1 MKEFEN
7 ENKKFSL
14 NFFGEDINTES
25 KGKIMN
31 LSVCQDTSSLIL
43 LTDKPSTMMFSFQE
57 ILRFPKFLKKS
68 KKNDKLDK
76 TIIEFI
82 DQEKTRNKKSNLL
95 SQIIF
100 EMNPSQEDDV
110 SMAISLGK
118 SVSTVQILKGKLTEI
133 KHGENTK
140 CLYIQWESEFLIC
153 AFENRVIKII
163 KNFYVFK
170 SFTDEDLFTSMKI
183 VHWQDF
189 DLLVLGY
196 NKKVKIFHFYSI
208 LKENEFKP
216 FIISKLEGNIDIIE
230 HKNQY
235 ILFCSKEYKIIYCFR
250 FMNNSSEPKILFEIN
265 LYNFIDLGIEQE
277 IISVKLIS
285 YEGII
290 VSFKNKIYL
299 FYIKYD
305 TFELNSTINIQENIY
320 FSSLIF
326 NRNQYYLIY
335 ALQQKLKIIEIQIIQ
350 NNYNNS
356 LYQSDT
362 DLEVSKKL
370 VNTCINTLLNR
381 KNDFIIKK
389 KDDYVLHIEIDIV
402 ELKLEFKKEN
412 AFFYF
417 SILKC
422 IDDFLKE
429 KLEEEIKKIRLGME
443 EKIKIF
449 NNNNDYDEYNHY
461 VTEKIITL
469 NKIIKNTDFSDSTT
483 EGESEI
489 EKLKMDQ
496 FLINYKTFKNWQMLT
511 KLPVKN
517 LFNEDDD
524 YEFDLDNKIM
534 GENIKNLLPKW
545 NFTFDDLHIEK
556 AFAFANSNYYNSL
569 NPVNPVNKN
578 EEADINNTHHINIKS
593 NKKENIPREKYS
605 MLADILSQIK
615 YYLQE
620 IMSQSSDNLI
630 RLYRE
635 NILDILITLKNV
647 SNFEFLFICI
657 IPLSE
662 IIWKEINK
670 RSNLIL
676 SKPPL
681 KLFKKNSSNAS
692 WTSELDNAN
701 DDLSDEEDKDE
712 LSLEFYTEE
721 YKNNMPPMTYVN
733 KATYINENYKAIT
746 SLDNN
751 NFHKNKKRFTYTRK
765 NRKSSDD
772 FFKTKKIF
780 SNNKIFKNNNS
791 FYSNKNEKNLIEL
804 LTSSFC
810 NSIIDY
816 VNIFT
821 DKLKLLNDDNPD
833 KTAFDFFK
841 LTNKFYEDSDI
852 KNEIFEIIKNYK
864 NL

>member
-1 MKEFEN
+1 MKEYEN

-14 NFFGEDINTES
+14 NFLVNTES
-25 KGKIMN
+25 KSKIMN

-43 LTDKPSTMMFSFQE
+43 LTDKPSIMMFSFQE
-57 ILRFPKFLKKS
+57 ILRFPRFLKKT

-82 DQEKTRNKKSNLL
+82 DQEKTRNKKNNIL

-118 SVSTVQILKGKLTEI
+118 RVSTVQILKGKLTEV

-140 CLYIQWESEFLIC
+140 CLFIQWESEFLIC

-189 DLLVLGY
+189 NLLVLGY

-208 LKENEFKP
+208 LKENEYKP

-235 ILFCSKEYKIIYCFR
+235 ILFCSKENKIIYCFR

-290 VSFKNKIYL
+290 VCCKNKIYL
-299 FYIKYD
+299 FYIKFD

-356 LYQSDT
+356 LYSSNT
-362 DLEVSKKL
+362 DSEGSKKL
-370 VNTCINTLLNR
+370 VDTCINTLLNR

-389 KDDYVLHIEIDIV
+389 KDDYILHIEIDFV

-412 AFFYF
+412 SFFNF

-429 KLEEEIKKIRLGME
+429 KLEEEIKKIRLGMD

-449 NNNNDYDEYNHY
+449 NNNNDFNEYNDY
-461 VTEKIITL
+461 VTEKILAL

-489 EKLKMDQ
+489 EKLKMEL
-496 FLINYKTFKNWQMLT
+496 FLKNYKTFKNWQMLT

-534 GENIKNLLPKW
+534 SENIKNLLPKW
-545 NFTFDDLHIEK
+545 NFTFDDLHIDK
-556 AFAFANSNYYNSL
+556 AFAFANSNYYNTI
-569 NPVNPVNKN
+569 NKN
-578 EEADINNTHHINIKS
+578 DEGDINNSRHIDIKS

-620 IMSQSSDNLI
+620 IMNQSSENLI

-635 NILDILITLKNV
+635 NILDILITLENF

-670 RSNLIL
+670 RSNLVL

-701 DDLSDEEDKDE
+701 DELSDEEDKDE

-721 YKNNMPPMTYVN
+721 YKSNIPPMSYVN
-733 KATYINENYKAIT
+733 KPNYIEENGKRNT

-751 NFHKNKKRFTYTRK
+751 NFRENKKRFSYTRK

-772 FFKTKKIF
+772 FFKAKKIY
-780 SNNKIFKNNNS
+780 SNNKFCKINNS

-810 NSIIDY
+810 NSIIYY

-821 DKLKLLNDDNPD
+821 EKLKLLNYDTPD
-833 KTAFDFFK
+833 KNAFDFFK
-841 LTNKFYEDSDI
+841 LANKFYEDSDI
-852 KNEIFEIIKNYK
+852 NNEIFEIIKNYK
-864 NL
+864 NI